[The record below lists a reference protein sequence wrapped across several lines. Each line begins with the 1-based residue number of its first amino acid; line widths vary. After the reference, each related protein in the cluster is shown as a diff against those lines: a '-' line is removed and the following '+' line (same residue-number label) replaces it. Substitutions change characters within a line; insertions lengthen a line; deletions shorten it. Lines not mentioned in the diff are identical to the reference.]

1 MEAVFIPAPTTG
13 NMFGTHLN
21 QKELI
26 VEIMEFVNTRL
37 VASFPS
43 PAQLFM
49 GTKLPDLYTDCLL
62 YTSAHVE
69 CFAYY
74 HQVMYM

>member
-13 NMFGTHLN
+13 NMFGNHLN

-26 VEIMEFVNTRL
+26 VEIMGFINTRL

-62 YTSAHVE
+62 YLSSRLVF
-69 CFAYY
+69 CLP
-74 HQVMYM
+74 